1 MSRELLIAERLNAG
15 RLVLRGLGA
24 GIVLGEM
31 IGFAYLLTGLV
42 RASNHHAL
50 PGWNVGLLAWAADSP
65 VAAISAA
72 VALIAPTAF
81 AIIALTWLPTRRKFK
96 FDRASAYEIV
106 GRYRVR
112 HRLEDFEIQAG
123 PPRLLLAGK
132 THHISRNDWER
143 LTGFYR
149 GLANERTGFVRAAAM
164 GAPAPKPR
172 PGLLNML
179 ALQKSS

>member
-1 MSRELLIAERLNAG
+1 MNRELLIAERLNAG
-15 RLVLRGLGA
+15 RLVLRGFGA
-24 GIVLGEM
+24 SIVLGEV

-42 RASNHHAL
+42 RASSHQAL
-50 PGWNVGLLAWAADSP
+50 PGWNAGLLAWAAESP
-65 VAAISAA
+65 MAAISAA
-72 VALIAPTAF
+72 VGVIAPTAF

-132 THHISRNDWER
+132 THHISKNDWER
-143 LTGFYR
+143 LTAFYR
-149 GLANERTGFVRAAAM
+149 GLANERTSFVRAAAM
-164 GAPAPKPR
+164 GAPATKPR
-172 PGLLNML
+172 PGVLGMMRT
-179 ALQKSS
+179 S

>member
-1 MSRELLIAERLNAG
+1 MNRELLIAERLNAG

-24 GIVLGEM
+24 SIVLGEV
-31 IGFAYLLTGLV
+31 IGFAYLITGLV
-42 RASNHHAL
+42 RASNNHPL
-50 PGWNVGLLAWAADSP
+50 PGWNLGVLAWAADAP
-65 VAAISAA
+65 MAAISLA
-72 VALIAPTAF
+72 VALLCPSVFAVIA
-81 AIIALTWLPTRRKFK
+81 ITWLPTRRKFK

-143 LTGFYR
+143 LTAFYR
-149 GLANERTGFVRAAAM
+149 GLANERTSFVRATAM

-172 PGLLNML
+172 PGLLSMMR
-179 ALQKSS
+179 AS

>member
-1 MSRELLIAERLNAG
+1 MNRELLIAERLNTG

-24 GIVLGEM
+24 SIVLGEM
-31 IGFAYLLTGLV
+31 IGFAYLIAGLV
-42 RASNHHAL
+42 RASSNHPL
-50 PGWNVGLLAWAADSP
+50 PGWNVGMLAWAADAP
-65 VAAISAA
+65 IAAISLA
-72 VALIAPTAF
+72 VAVLCPSAF
-81 AIIALTWLPTRRKFK
+81 AVIAMTWLPTRRKFK

-143 LTGFYR
+143 LTAFYR
-149 GLANERTGFVRAAAM
+149 GLANERTSFVRAAAM
-164 GAPAPKPR
+164 GAPTPKPR
-172 PGLLNML
+172 PGVLGMMR
-179 ALQKSS
+179 AS

>member
-24 GIVLGEM
+24 SVVLGEM

-42 RASNHHAL
+42 RASSHHAL
-50 PGWNVGLLAWAADSP
+50 PGWNAGVLAWAADSP
-65 VAAISAA
+65 MAAISAA
-72 VALIAPTAF
+72 VGLICPTAF

-179 ALQKSS
+179 ALKN

>member
-1 MSRELLIAERLNAG
+1 MNRELLIAERLNAG

-24 GIVLGEM
+24 SIVLGEV
-31 IGFAYLLTGLV
+31 IGFAYLIAGLV
-42 RASNHHAL
+42 RASNHHPL
-50 PGWNVGLLAWAADSP
+50 PGWNLGMLAWATDAP
-65 VAAISAA
+65 MAAISLA
-72 VALIAPTAF
+72 VALLCPSVFAVIAM
-81 AIIALTWLPTRRKFK
+81 TWLPTRRKFK

-143 LTGFYR
+143 LTAFYR
-149 GLANERTGFVRAAAM
+149 GLANERTSFVRAAAM

-172 PGLLNML
+172 PGLLSMMR
-179 ALQKSS
+179 AS